1 MMSTVAAD
9 EAERRLHYYG
19 SNPRNKV
26 REGRQV
32 TIKNGEGR
40 GRMLLEGFGS
50 WVVGLACEPVM
61 LKICKRLSC
70 IALVAPKY

>member
-9 EAERRLHYYG
+9 EAERRLHYG

-32 TIKNGEGR
+32 TTTRTER
-40 GRMLLEGFGS
+40 GKSECC
-50 WVVGLACEPVM
+50 WKEWDPGLSGWPVS
-61 LKICKRLSC
+61 LSC
-70 IALVAPKY
+70 